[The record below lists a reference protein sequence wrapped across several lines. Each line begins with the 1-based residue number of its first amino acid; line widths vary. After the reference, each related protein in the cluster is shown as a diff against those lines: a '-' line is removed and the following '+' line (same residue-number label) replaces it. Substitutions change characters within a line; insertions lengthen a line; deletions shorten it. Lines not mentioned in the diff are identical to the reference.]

1 MKAEE
6 NAVRRV
12 RFYPVLIALAAIL
25 GAGVAFMTVRMHAS
39 AQTQPPSQTGQHR
52 GNRVIGTIQSVS
64 ADSFVV
70 TTRDGKTYTVR
81 STADTKV
88 LTQSAARLSDIKT
101 GDTVRILAEKE
112 QDGSLTAVAVQDM
125 PAGLAIGGRGG
136 AAGGPRAGANGNG
149 ANSNRVF
156 VAGSVVSLNG
166 TSMSVASRDGT
177 STTVAIPAS
186 AKISQTHSTRW
197 TSLAA
202 GARVLAFGTLN
213 SDGSFSATTI
223 MVMTRTR

>member
-6 NAVRRV
+6 NAVHRV

-52 GNRVIGTIQSVS
+52 GNRVTGTIQSVS

-101 GDTVRILAEKE
+101 GDTVRILAAKE
-112 QDGSLTAVAVQDM
+112 QDGSLTAVAVQDV

-136 AAGGPRAGANGNG
+136 AAGPRAGANGNG